1 MAYDLPNQAPLPEA
15 ERPHVWLERLLLAAF
30 LLCVLIGLLA
40 LVTWWSLRET
50 QAPPADLDPLTAIR
64 TELIRPELA
73 LRQLAGDAADG
84 LANQA
89 IVAGY
94 LETARAILAYDP
106 GDSGQGA
113 TPHMTRLALLARRYQ
128 ETGDA
133 ATAAHIYQMM
143 LAPAVLDVT
152 IPSLERGQLLVQ
164 AAEGLLASGNRA
176 AALDAA
182 QQAQRVATQ
191 APDLLPVQ
199 RSQILEPLRS
209 LVDQLEDPA
218 LAATVDD
225 LARNPYLSPEGTL
238 IPSRRATFSQLLPYD
253 DPTQAAIEARQQAA
267 RLLADRIA
275 LTGGVD
281 IDPERQ
287 ALAQALLA
295 EDQARMRFYD
305 AARTGE
311 VSLSQQTWLLL
322 DRIAWLATQVRVAQ
336 GNFGLPLVPAWEQQ
350 AQGLVEQLGA
360 AYGEIAAVLDA
371 HAAAQATP
379 LDQAL
384 QRVENQLW
392 LAQQIERG
400 LYATLAIADQ
410 GERIRIVQDDA
421 IRQGAQLAFPIALD
435 PDALPPGMR
444 IQPR

>member
-1 MAYDLPNQAPLPEA
+1 
-15 ERPHVWLERLLLAAF
+15 LLAA
-30 LLCVLIGLLA
+30 
-40 LVTWWSLRET
+40 
-50 QAPPADLDPLTAIR
+50 
-64 TELIRPELA
+64 
-73 LRQLAGDAADG
+73 
-84 LANQA
+84 
-89 IVAGY
+89 
-94 LETARAILAYDP
+94 
-106 GDSGQGA
+106 
-113 TPHMTRLALLARRYQ
+113 
-128 ETGDA
+128 
-133 ATAAHIYQMM
+133 
-143 LAPAVLDVT
+143 
-152 IPSLERGQLLVQ
+152 
-164 AAEGLLASGNRA
+164 GNRT

-182 QQAQRVATQ
+182 RQAQRVAAQ

-199 RSQILEPLRS
+199 RSQILEPLRR
-209 LVDQLEDPA
+209 LAEQLENPTFAD
-218 LAATVDD
+218 TVAD
-225 LARNPYLSPEGTL
+225 LARNPYLSPEGAL
-238 IPSRRATFSQLLPYD
+238 IPARRVTFSQLLPYD

-267 RLLADRIA
+267 RLLADRIT

-287 ALAQALLA
+287 TLAQTLLA
-295 EDQARMRFYD
+295 EDQARMLFYG
-305 AARTGE
+305 AARSND

-322 DRIAWLATQVRVAQ
+322 DRIAWLATKVRVAQ
-336 GNFGLPLVPAWEQQ
+336 GAFGLSLAPAWEEQG
-350 AQGLVEQLGA
+350 QGLVEQLGA

-421 IRQGAQLAFPIALD
+421 VRQGAQLALPTALD